1 VKSSGRKGGTI
12 RKPAAKSTSTEF
24 LVITG
29 LSGSG
34 RSSAVKALEDMGA
47 YCVDNLPTELLP
59 QMLEL
64 THRSTLDLDFVVL
77 GMDIRERG
85 FVRRFPRVYR
95 DARARGIRIRLLFL
109 EASEN
114 VLVRRFSET
123 RRAGSSHRC
132 GVWPIRSWTRRRCAS
147 GNCASA

>member
-1 VKSSGRKGGTI
+1 
-12 RKPAAKSTSTEF
+12 
-24 LVITG
+24 
-29 LSGSG
+29 
-34 RSSAVKALEDMGA
+34 MGA

-64 THRSTLDLDFVVL
+64 THRSTLELDFVVL

-85 FVRRFPRVYR
+85 FVRQFPRIYR
-95 DARARGIRIRLLFL
+95 AARARGIRIRLLFL

-123 RRAGSSHRC
+123 QARAPARRRDAARGGDPAGAPGTRAAARAG
-132 GVWPIRSWTRRRCAS
+132 GPDRRHLD
-147 GNCASA
+147 